1 MSDVGGLRVDLRL
14 EEPPAAG
21 VVLVAIGGEVD
32 LVAAGVLERFLL
44 GAVAEQRSAAPG
56 LIIDL
61 SDAEFFGCAGLNALL
76 SAQRRLERDGGW
88 LRLVDP
94 SAAVARVL
102 DVEGMNTTLR
112 ITCADDED

>member
-1 MSDVGGLRVDLRL
+1 VDLRL
-14 EEPPAAG
+14 EAPPAAG
-21 VVLVAIGGEVD
+21 VMMVAIGGEVD

-56 LIIDL
+56 LIVDL

-76 SAQRRLERDGGW
+76 TAQSRIEAGGGW

-94 SAAVARVL
+94 SPAVARVL
-102 DVEGMNTTLR
+102 DIEGMNTRLR
-112 ITCADDED
+112 VTES